1 MDRPWAHRYPP
12 GTVARYSNVGY
23 LGAGA
28 VIESA
33 AGMPFEECV
42 HDLVLRPL
50 GMDATGFTYGHGAER
65 ATGYVQAPPFVD
77 PVLRRLLPTGI
88 VGDRHGPYLALNP
101 FYVDGPSYGGLVGHT
116 LDAARFV
123 RMHLRDGELDG
134 SRILAADT
142 ARGMRSI
149 ERPGKRVDHGIGWFR
164 RPRDSSESWVEH
176 FGAGAGFWNVMR
188 LYPERGIGV
197 VIMSNSTKPYDFEPL
212 MALLAATSWS
222 CRSDPAAVC
231 SSCALGVHAGHGTT
245 RLVRI
250 DQLRP
255 GERPREG
262 VHGRA

>member
-1 MDRPWAHRYPP
+1 MGPQVPP

-50 GMDATGFTYGHGAER
+50 GMDATGFTYGHGAQR

-101 FYVDGPSYGGLVGHT
+101 FYVDGPSYGGLVGPT

-142 ARGMRSI
+142 ARRM
-149 ERPGKRVDHGIGWFR
+149 RVDR
-164 RPRDSSESWVEH
+164 APRQACRPRDRLVPTAAEAHRRAGSS
-176 FGAGAGFWNVMR
+176 
-188 LYPERGIGV
+188 
-197 VIMSNSTKPYDFEPL
+197 
-212 MALLAATSWS
+212 TSEL
-222 CRSDPAAVC
+222 
-231 SSCALGVHAGHGTT
+231 ALGSGT
-245 RLVRI
+245 
-250 DQLRP
+250 
-255 GERPREG
+255 
-262 VHGRA
+262 